1 MAGHSATVPRN
12 EGARTVCGSGSGPRT
27 TAATTLGSESRD
39 GEAMSS
45 QPQTTPDPV
54 QNTRLRLL
62 VTGGTGVLGRALR
75 PLAEAEGHQLV
86 MPKHEELDL
95 FDPSAVA
102 DAVRGV
108 DAVVH
113 LATRIRS
120 FEEISHPEAWHE
132 NDRLRAEASR
142 ILVDAAIAAGAAA
155 YIQPTVTFVYP
166 PDSPASEDTPV
177 GEVLHHGDG
186 VPVLAEPS
194 RLQGPRELQGR
205 PLPHGLL
212 AEGGR
217 RLHGC
222 RESLDF
228 GADPARCCGCVRQ
241 RCVHRG
247 V

>member
-1 MAGHSATVPRN
+1 
-12 EGARTVCGSGSGPRT
+12 
-27 TAATTLGSESRD
+27 
-39 GEAMSS
+39 MSS

-120 FEEISHPEAWHE
+120 FEE
-132 NDRLRAEASR
+132 
-142 ILVDAAIAAGAAA
+142 V
-155 YIQPTVTFVYP
+155 
-166 PDSPASEDTPV
+166 
-177 GEVLHHGDG
+177 
-186 VPVLAEPS
+186 
-194 RLQGPRELQGR
+194 
-205 PLPHGLL
+205 
-212 AEGGR
+212 
-217 RLHGC
+217 C
-222 RESLDF
+222 R
-228 GADPARCCGCVRQ
+228 
-241 RCVHRG
+241 
-247 V
+247 